1 MSRMAMAVLAVLLA
15 ALLPAAAIDP
25 RHHSDSASKQF
36 SVFCEDVPLRMRVV
50 SFAEEV
56 KRDVLQLLGER
67 DAWKAPI
74 VIAIEAK
81 STSRPGEPPA
91 QVRLIESVTGF
102 KIQID
107 VRIGEDPSEVNLQKQ
122 IVRAVLLEY
131 SYRGTGVQG
140 GTAFRE
146 APWWVIE
153 GAIQLVQQREVGVRT
168 DIFKRLIKVNKLPPL
183 DDFLTEKPDELGDT
197 MRAVDNLLAACLLQL
212 LTSQPGGRAALAGL
226 VREWPESNGDPVA
239 LLKRKFPELAA
250 DEATLQK
257 WWTLGLARFAAA
269 DRFQGMTAE
278 ETEKELALLL
288 SMEMPTGKG
297 GEKQTFAVGDFAKY
311 IKLPASRPLLAERH
325 TLIVALSTR
334 AHVLYRPVLVD
345 YEKAFALLARGKT
358 GGVRELLANVEDYRA
373 SVLRRI
379 SAIADYLNW
388 YEATQLGGGH
398 SHAFDA
404 YLKTAREIS
413 EQEKHY
419 SDAVTRYLD
428 EMELEF

>member
-56 KRDVLQLLGER
+56 KRDVLQLLGEK